1 MRLVANFLGEE
12 VEVGVEISRGYTLGQ
27 LFSDVC
33 ASVIGLN
40 MGEVS
45 DFCNLVGIYGLLPPD
60 ERKTPLTSQS
70 DLDKLMEMYS
80 SLGKH
85 NHEAEEV
92 QVAMTN
98 LDDEFLS
105 SEDEP
110 EIDMGMQL
118 DAEDIDFDDLVVVDS
133 EDGDEC
139 SHDYEQL
146 VDSEDEIE
154 PVMARVSDKMA
165 GSLFKR
171 NDVDLIEFEVG
182 QIFNDVQYFKDT
194 LADYKVQEGFQM
206 KRMHNTKKKQTACC
220 KAEGCNWRIH
230 ASTWIDG
237 TTFKVKTYSGPH
249 TCKMTE
255 KSKGASSSSIAQKYE
270 KAFKTYQSN
279 LTIDDLNA
287 SLVQDYGVHVSA
299 TKLYRARKKAL
310 ENIDGDFANSYSKL
324 PKYAQALRDTNNG
337 VYCKLLC
344 DGLDICNPTCNP
356 ILKRFFVSF
365 SAQRQEFKNGC
376 RPFIAVDGCFL
387 KGPFKGELFTTVT
400 LDANSTIFPIAIM
413 VAEGESGDSWE
424 YFLDCLKDHLGDN
437 RSITFMSD
445 RQKGLINA
453 VSKKWPEAK
462 HRYCAWHRYN
472 NFKVLYPGPKFKAL
486 YWAAVKA
493 FNEDDF
499 KNVMVEMIHES
510 EKAWEWMM
518 SEELFHWSRE
528 WQISGVPWKHA
539 MSCIHHIR
547 EELTDFI
554 HSYLT
559 KKAYLDTYSGM
570 ISPIPQESRWRE
582 VENID
587 NHPIIQPPKLKI
599 LRGRPKLQRR
609 RGAGEPVHVR
619 IDKRSIHH
627 TCQLCKE
634 IGHNKKTCQENPANW
649 SKKRRSK
656 NNSSVHVGKGKQ
668 KP

>member
-12 VEVGVEISRGYTLGQ
+12 VEVGVEISCGYTLGQ

-80 SLGKH
+80 SLGEVKMHVYMYMKQDYSRDSPLLQDPIARFVFNESGKH
-85 NHEAEEV
+85 NHEVEEV
-92 QVAMTN
+92 QIAMAN
-98 LDDEFLS
+98 LDDEFLI

-118 DAEDIDFDDLVVVDS
+118 DAEDIDLDDLLVVDS

-154 PVMARVSDKMA
+154 PVMAR
-165 GSLFKR
+165 
-171 NDVDLIEFEVG
+171 
-182 QIFNDVQYFKDT
+182 IFNDVQHFKDT
-194 LADYKVQEGFQM
+194 LADYKVQEGFLM

-255 KSKGASSSSIAQKYE
+255 KSKGASSSWIAQKYE

-310 ENIDGDFANSYSKL
+310 GNIDGDFANSYSKL

-344 DGLDICNPTCNP
+344 DGLDICNPT
-356 ILKRFFVSF
+356 F
-365 SAQRQEFKNGC
+365 
-376 RPFIAVDGCFL
+376 
-387 KGPFKGELFTTVT
+387 T

-413 VAEGESGDSWE
+413 VAEG
-424 YFLDCLKDHLGDN
+424 K
-437 RSITFMSD
+437 
-445 RQKGLINA
+445 KGLINA

-472 NFKVLYPGPKFKAL
+472 NFKVLYPGPKFRAL

-499 KNVMVEMIHES
+499 KNAMVEMRHES

-518 SEELFHWSRE
+518 SENH
-528 WQISGVPWKHA
+528 
-539 MSCIHHIR
+539 
-547 EELTDFI
+547 FI
-554 HSYLT
+554 
-559 KKAYLDTYSGM
+559 GQV
-570 ISPIPQESRWRE
+570 PQESRWRE

-599 LRGRPKLQRR
+599 RRGRPKLQRR
-609 RGAGEPVHVR
+609 RGAGELVHVR

-634 IGHNKKTCQENPANW
+634 IGHNKKTCQKNPANW
-649 SKKRRSK
+649 GKKRRSK
-656 NNSSVHVGKGKQ
+656 NNSYVHVGKGKQ
-668 KP
+668 QP